1 VTLPGVFP
9 VAILGGIVFPA
20 FHSGILW
27 WTVWTLLIAVYAWQ
41 TQKAYL
47 WWWVLAMCL
56 VGIFSDML
64 FVALCLIGILPLIF
78 NSNMKA
84 STKGLWICLLIVLGG
99 AILSLCNVF
108 IPIAPLH
115 HLTVFLPGSY
125 FWQDSLL
132 KAFRDFSSPIG
143 LGFIIGHLLIL
154 GWVIRS
160 WKRWSIKERI
170 LAFVMA
176 CVVYLPFSASVL
188 GGRYDN
194 MENWRYF
201 PLFFISVVFLSFWLI
216 RASRLIYIP
225 IVATFLVSLVG
236 AFANESWREINYPWE
251 ARVLDD
257 LSKLVPLK
265 NGLSSYYLSK
275 PVTELSRNGLVLC
288 ALDKDR
294 ATPYLKVSDL
304 AWFGFSY
311 MPSSRGTGDFNFIV
325 MNTLNEKAVRARFGE
340 PSTIFDIPGPRNRRL
355 VLWFY
360 DYNLASQIEKDSS
373 LWGLIY
379 MRLRQCPFFLGESD
393 INRIGAY
400 FLQNIGQ
407 QSEPASK

>member
-1 VTLPGVFP
+1 
-9 VAILGGIVFPA
+9 
-20 FHSGILW
+20 
-27 WTVWTLLIAVYAWQ
+27 
-41 TQKAYL
+41 
-47 WWWVLAMCL
+47 MCL

-201 PLFFISVVFLSFWLI
+201 LCFLSQLCFCPFGNK
-216 RASRLIYIP
+216 S
-225 IVATFLVSLVG
+225 
-236 AFANESWREINYPWE
+236 FAVDLYPDSGNFPCFFSGCFCKRILARNQLSWE

-294 ATPYLKVSDL
+294 ATPYLKFRIWL
-304 AWFGFSY
+304 G
-311 MPSSRGTGDFNFIV
+311 
-325 MNTLNEKAVRARFGE
+325 L
-340 PSTIFDIPGPRNRRL
+340 
-355 VLWFY
+355 
-360 DYNLASQIEKDSS
+360 DS
-373 LWGLIY
+373 LTC
-379 MRLRQCPFFLGESD
+379 RLREGRRF
-393 INRIGAY
+393 
-400 FLQNIGQ
+400 
-407 QSEPASK
+407 